1 MKRFFLV
8 PILGLATLAAASP
21 ARAQST
27 GWLDIARPSYG
38 GERQSYYDARRTAYD
53 NGYREGLKEGEKD
66 GRRNERFEYQDER
79 TYQRADKGYHREF
92 GNEERYRQSFRTGY
106 AAGYSDAYQRFGAG
120 YGNRRTYPGRDSRG
134 PVYYPDTRNNYPG
147 GSYPGGIRG
156 GSTNAA
162 FQLGADDGYQ
172 KGVEDARK
180 HRSFD
185 PLRHEW
191 YRSGDRHYEGR
202 FGPREQYKDV
212 YRRGFQEGYERAY
225 RGGQYR

>member
-8 PILGLATLAAASP
+8 PILGLATLAAAAP

-66 GRRNERFEYQDER
+66 GRRNERFAYQDER
-79 TYQRADKGYHREF
+79 TFQRADKGYHREY

-106 AAGYSDAYQRFGAG
+106 TAGYSDAYQRFGARSG
-120 YGNRRTYPGRDSRG
+120 DRRPIPGRDSRG
-134 PVYYPDTRNNYPG
+134 PVYNPDTRN
-147 GSYPGGIRG
+147 SYPGGIRG
-156 GSTNAA
+156 GYSNGA

-180 HRSFD
+180 NRSFD

-212 YRRGFQEGYERAY
+212 YRRGFQEGYERGY